1 MECNRIESCQNKVY
15 GIWNIIEQKAAKNKE
30 EYGIWNIIEQK
41 AVKINSTKRNL
52 YQTVSAAKLSIFENI
67 SSQTKFNK

>member
-30 EYGIWNIIEQK
+30 EYGI
-41 AVKINSTKRNL
+41 
-52 YQTVSAAKLSIFENI
+52 
-67 SSQTKFNK
+67 